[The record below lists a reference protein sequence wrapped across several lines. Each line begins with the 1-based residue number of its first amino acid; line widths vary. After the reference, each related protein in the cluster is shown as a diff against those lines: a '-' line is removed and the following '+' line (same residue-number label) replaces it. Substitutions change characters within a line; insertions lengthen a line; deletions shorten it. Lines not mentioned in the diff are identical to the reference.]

1 MSKQEQSEK
10 KSHKDD
16 GGESGIGPWPL
27 DDLQRH
33 LAPISARAWK
43 EIQSTATEVLTV
55 NLAAR
60 KLVDFRGP
68 LGWQKSAV
76 GLGTVE
82 PLMPPPVEGVAA
94 ARRQVQPLTE
104 LRAGFVLA
112 RAELDRIDRGGHAPD
127 LTPLTEA
134 ATRLARAEDRAV
146 FHGYPPGAIAGIRV
160 SSAEVTRHGASTTG
174 YPSLLAEA
182 VRRLRIAGV
191 GGPYGMAAGDAC
203 FTELH
208 SATARDGFLLLDAVK
223 QILGGPIV
231 WAPAVDGAVVISMRG
246 GDFRL
251 TVGRDIAIGYL
262 GHTATSVEL
271 YLEESFTFEV
281 LAPEAAIWL
290 RLE

>member
-1 MSKQEQSEK
+1 GRRLARHWQPPRTHVMSK
-10 KSHKDD
+10 KDD
-16 GGESGIGPWPL
+16 GEKKDGGSEAAIGPWPL

-43 EIQSTATEVLTV
+43 EIQTTATEVLTV
-55 NLAAR
+55 NLGAR

-82 PLMPPPVEGVAA
+82 RLMPPPVEGVAA

-112 RAELDRIDRGGHAPD
+112 RPELDRIDRGGHAPD

-208 SATARDGFLLLDAVK
+208 SATARDGFLLLD
-223 QILGGPIV
+223 
-231 WAPAVDGAVVISMRG
+231 
-246 GDFRL
+246 
-251 TVGRDIAIGYL
+251 
-262 GHTATSVEL
+262 
-271 YLEESFTFEV
+271 
-281 LAPEAAIWL
+281 
-290 RLE
+290 

>member
-1 MSKQEQSEK
+1 VSAETSPHENGAER
-10 KSHKDD
+10 SP
-16 GGESGIGPWPL
+16 SPV

-33 LAPISARAWK
+33 LAPISARAWH
-43 EIQSTATEVLTV
+43 EIQETATEVLTV

-68 LGWQKSAV
+68 LGWTASAV

-82 PLMPPPVEGVAA
+82 SLQPAPTEGVVA
-94 ARRQVQPLTE
+94 ARRRVQPLIE

-112 RAELDRIDRGGHAPD
+112 RAELDRIDRGGHGPD

-134 ATRLARAEDRAV
+134 AARLARAEDRAV
-146 FHGYPPGAIAGIRV
+146 FHGYPAGSIDGIRAR
-160 SSAEVTRHGASTTG
+160 SAEVARDAAGGSTG

-182 VRRLRIAGV
+182 VRMLRIAGV
-191 GGPYGMAAGDAC
+191 GGPYGMAAGDRC

-208 SATARDGFLLLDAVK
+208 AATTRDGFLLLDAVR

-231 WAPAVDGAVVISMRG
+231 WAPAVDGAVVVGMRG

-262 GHTATSVEL
+262 GHTATMVEL
-271 YLEESFTFEV
+271 YLVESFTFEV

>member
-1 MSKQEQSEK
+1 MSKSGDEK
-10 KSHKDD
+10 NKD
-16 GGESGIGPWPL
+16 GGGDSGVGPWPL
-27 DDLQRH
+27 DDLHRH

-82 PLMPPPVEGVAA
+82 QLMPPPVEGVAA

-104 LRAGFVLA
+104 LRAGFTLA

-160 SSAEVTRHGASTTG
+160 SGAEVARHGAGSAG

-182 VRRLRIAGV
+182 VRRLRTAGV

-231 WAPAVDGAVVISMRG
+231 WAPAVDGAVVVSMRG

>member
-1 MSKQEQSEK
+1 MSQKQEQDERT
-10 KSHKDD
+10 D
-16 GGESGIGPWPL
+16 GG

-33 LAPISARAWK
+33 LAPISTRAWK

-76 GLGTVE
+76 GLGTVQS
-82 PLMPPPVEGVAA
+82 LMPPPIEGVTA

-134 ATRLARAEDRAV
+134 AARLARAEDRAV
-146 FHGYPPGAIAGIRV
+146 FQGYPPGAIAGIRP
-160 SSAEVTRHGASTTG
+160 SSAEVTRHGAGSTG
-174 YPSLLAEA
+174 FLAEA
-182 VRRLRIAGV
+182 VRRLRTAGV

-208 SATARDGFLLLDAVK
+208 AATARDGFLLLDAVK

-231 WAPAVDGAVVISMRG
+231 WAPAVDGAVVVSMRG

>member
-1 MSKQEQSEK
+1 MSAET
-10 KSHKDD
+10 
-16 GGESGIGPWPL
+16 SGHDEHAARAASIPI

-33 LAPISARAWK
+33 LAPISTRAWDV
-43 EIQSTATEVLTV
+43 IQKTATEVLTV

-68 LGWQKSAV
+68 LGWTASAV
-76 GLGTVE
+76 GLGTIE
-82 PLMPPPVEGVAA
+82 SLTPPPAEGVAA
-94 ARRQVQPLTE
+94 ARRQVQPLVE

-112 RAELDRIDRGGHAPD
+112 RAELDRIDRGGHGPD

-134 ATRLARAEDRAV
+134 AARLARAEDRAV
-146 FHGYPPGAIAGIRV
+146 FHGYPPGSIEGIRAR
-160 SSAEVTRHGASTTG
+160 SAEAATSDGGASG

-191 GGPYGMAAGDAC
+191 GGPYGMAAGDRV
-203 FTELH
+203 FTGLH
-208 SATARDGFLLLDAVK
+208 AATARDGFLMLDAVR

-231 WAPAVDGAVVISMRG
+231 WAPAVDGAVVVSMRG

-271 YLEESFTFEV
+271 YLIESFTFEV

-290 RLE
+290 RMD

>member
-1 MSKQEQSEK
+1 MSADAGLHEEHGDTAAS
-10 KSHKDD
+10 
-16 GGESGIGPWPL
+16 PPM

-33 LAPISARAWK
+33 LAPISARAWDV
-43 EIQSTATEVLTV
+43 IQKTATEVLTV

-68 LGWQKSAV
+68 LGWTASAV
-76 GLGTVE
+76 GLGTIE
-82 PLMPPPVEGVAA
+82 SLAPPPAEGVAA
-94 ARRQVQPLTE
+94 ARRQVQPLIE

-112 RAELDRIDRGGHAPD
+112 RAELDRIDRGGHGPD

-134 ATRLARAEDRAV
+134 AARLARAEDRAV
-146 FHGYPPGAIAGIRV
+146 FHGYPPGSIDGIRAR
-160 SSAEVTRHGASTTG
+160 SAEVAVADAGSRG
-174 YPSLLAEA
+174 YPSLFAEA

-191 GGPYGMAAGDAC
+191 GGPYGLAAGDRC

-208 SATARDGFLLLDAVK
+208 AATARDGFLLLDAVR

-231 WAPAVDGAVVISMRG
+231 WAPAVDGAAVVSMRG

-271 YLEESFTFEV
+271 YLIESFTFEV

-290 RLE
+290 RIE

>member
-1 MSKQEQSEK
+1 MSEPDDHGAEQ
-10 KSHKDD
+10 
-16 GGESGIGPWPL
+16 WPH

-33 LAPISARAWK
+33 LAPISARAWD
-43 EIQSTATEVLTV
+43 EIQKTATEVLTV

-68 LGWQKSAV
+68 LGWTASAV

-82 PLMPPPVEGVAA
+82 GLSPPPVEGVVA
-94 ARRQVQPLTE
+94 ARRLVQPLIE
-104 LRAGFVLA
+104 LRANFVLA
-112 RAELDRIDRGGHAPD
+112 RGELDRLDRGGYGPD
-127 LTPLTEA
+127 LNPLTEA

-146 FHGYPPGAIAGIRV
+146 FHGYPPGRIDGMRAR
-160 SSAEVTRHGASTTG
+160 SAEVARHGAAGSAG

-182 VRRLRIAGV
+182 VRMLRTAGV
-191 GGPYGMAAGDAC
+191 GGPYAMAAGDRC

-208 SATARDGFLLLDAVK
+208 AATARDGILLLDAVR

-231 WAPAVDGAVVISMRG
+231 WAPAVDDAVVVSQRG

-262 GHTATSVEL
+262 GHTATAVEL
-271 YLEESFTFEV
+271 YLVESFTFEV
-281 LAPEAAIWL
+281 LTPEAAIWL
-290 RLE
+290 RLD

>member
-1 MSKQEQSEK
+1 VSTANQD
-10 KSHKDD
+10 HHD
-16 GGESGIGPWPL
+16 GAPAPWPV

-33 LAPISARAWK
+33 LAPISSRAWD
-43 EIQSTATEVLTV
+43 EIEKTAKEVLTV

-68 LGWQKSAV
+68 LGWTASAV
-76 GLGTVE
+76 GLGTIE
-82 PLMPPPVEGVAA
+82 GLTPAPVEGVMA
-94 ARRQVQPLTE
+94 ARRVVQPLVE
-104 LRAGFVLA
+104 LRAHFVLA
-112 RAELDRIDRGGHAPD
+112 RAELDRLDRGGYGPD
-127 LTPLTEA
+127 LSPLTEA

-146 FHGYPPGAIAGIRV
+146 FHGYPAGRIDGIRAR
-160 SSAEVTRHGASTTG
+160 SAEVTRHGTAGSTS

-182 VRRLRIAGV
+182 VRMLRIAGV
-191 GGPYGMAAGDAC
+191 GGPYAMAAGDRC

-208 SATARDGFLLLDAVK
+208 STTARDGVLLLDAVR

-231 WAPAVDGAVVISMRG
+231 WAPAVDGAVVISQRG

-262 GHTATSVEL
+262 GHTATAVEL
-271 YLEESFTFEV
+271 YFVESFTFEA
-281 LAPEAAIWL
+281 LTTEAAMWL